1 MAIRTSSY
9 NFGALQSWSL
19 VDFIRKVIILLA
31 SRVESEYFWNDPNLG
46 FLGFGGVD
54 LIDNRNEAL
63 ETRMFTVEYYV
74 EFYRAW
80 YKRAST
86 DAVAFFN
93 YPIPMKQSFQFA
105 WYPTLK

>member
-46 FLGFGGVD
+46 FLGFGVD
-54 LIDNRNEAL
+54 LIDNSNEAL
-63 ETRMFTVEYYV
+63 
-74 EFYRAW
+74 
-80 YKRAST
+80 
-86 DAVAFFN
+86 DAHLLDQ
-93 YPIPMKQSFQFA
+93 YLIKDGGQM
-105 WYPTLK
+105 